1 MQPPL
6 PSSAQSSLANA
17 FKSGSGSG
25 VRYNALLQQQLQQ
38 NLMQAHD
45 SRYEY
50 TNYQNTVLANQNL
63 LQQQQLQQA
72 KKISTEQL
80 AQRSLQAEER
90 IYALILDLM
99 NPNLREQALLELS
112 KKREMYDDL
121 AIILWHSYGKNGH
134 V

>member
-1 MQPPL
+1 M
-6 PSSAQSSLANA
+6 
-17 FKSGSGSG
+17 
-25 VRYNALLQQQLQQ
+25 LQHQMQQ
-38 NLMQAHD
+38 NSMQAHD

-50 TNYQNTVLANQNL
+50 STYQNAMIANQNL

-72 KKISTEQL
+72 KKFNSEQL
-80 AQRSLQAEER
+80 AQKSLQAEER

-121 AIILWHSYGKNGH
+121 AIILWHSYGKISH
-134 V
+134 DKFDKRR